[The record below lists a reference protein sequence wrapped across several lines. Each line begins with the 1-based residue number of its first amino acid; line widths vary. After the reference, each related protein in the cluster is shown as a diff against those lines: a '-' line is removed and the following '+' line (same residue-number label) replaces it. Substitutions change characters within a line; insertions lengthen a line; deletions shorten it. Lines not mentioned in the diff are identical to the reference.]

1 MNNLVFIKHMGDARH
16 YLFEVPMDRKLKKG
30 DKVFCDTMYG
40 RRFGECVTD
49 SFYVDD
55 TSRECIVIGC
65 GAYEPLKS
73 VVGYAVEKKVYDQQ
87 LFDNLRCYYGES
99 LPF

>member
-1 MNNLVFIKHMGDARH
+1 MNNLVFIKHMGGKKH
-16 YLFEVPMDRKLKKG
+16 YLFEVPMAIKLKKG
-30 DKVFCDTMYG
+30 DKVFCDTMYA
-40 RRFGECVTD
+40 RQFGECVTD

>member
-1 MNNLVFIKHMGDARH
+1 MNNLVFIKHMGDKKH
-16 YLFEVPMDRKLKKG
+16 YLFEVPMAIKLKKG
-30 DKVFCDTMYG
+30 DKVFCDTMYA
-40 RRFGECVTD
+40 RQFGECVTD